1 MEHKQKVKK
10 TVKTLFMSCPAFP
23 FHIIS
28 INSMVLNPGYPVE
41 SPEAFNKNIDTRI
54 PLPESDFIG
63 VDQRPGTGDSRM
75 FPGEILEC
83 SRHW

>member
-1 MEHKQKVKK
+1 
-10 TVKTLFMSCPAFP
+10 
-23 FHIIS
+23 
-28 INSMVLNPGYPVE
+28 MVLNPGYLAE
-41 SPEAFNKNIDTRI
+41 SPEAFDKNIDTRI